1 MSGGGPDRDDTP
13 TRPDVA
19 PDSCRTPRRGPINSP
34 KAAVLAAHKA
44 GDRLEVDVDKTGA
57 APVLVVKSP
66 AGAVAGS
73 LTFNGYLE
81 IIQCIAGGYKYDAV
95 ILSVSG
101 GVYEVRVEAI

>member
-1 MSGGGPDRDDTP
+1 M
-13 TRPDVA
+13 
-19 PDSCRTPRRGPINSP
+19 PRRGPINSP
-34 KAAVLAAHKA
+34 KAAVLAAHKV
-44 GDRLEVDVDKTGA
+44 GGRLDVDVDKTGV

-81 IIQCIAGGYKYDAV
+81 IIQCISSGYSYEAI

-101 GVYEVRVEAI
+101 GVFEVRVEAI